1 MDCSLSGSASEYL
14 DALYEEYDGF
24 DVQQTTVA
32 VNPNEFEAVDSHPE
46 GMTARVKVEGSE
58 GVLAVPD
65 GDEWVLPGGV
75 IDEEPGREQVAAIV
89 AEQTGVRSTIDSLRR
104 VSLVCLQCEVV
115 DGEVWTL
122 SALFSATPER
132 GAPTD
137 GTAWR
142 DRVERRVAVPG
153 A

>member
-1 MDCSLSGSASEYL
+1 MDCSLSGGASEYL

-32 VNPNEFEAVDSHPE
+32 VNPNEFDAVDSHPE
-46 GMTARVKVEGSE
+46 GMTARVEVEGAD

-65 GDEWVLPGGV
+65 GEGWALPGGV
-75 IDEEPGREQVAAIV
+75 IDERPSQEHVAAII
-89 AEQTGVRSTIDSLRR
+89 ANQTGVEIAIDSLRR

-115 DGEVWTL
+115 GGEVWTL

-132 GAPTD
+132 GEPTD
-137 GTAWR
+137 GATWR
-142 DRVERRVAVPG
+142 DRVERRIAVPG
-153 A
+153 P